1 MKRESGHGEV
11 MEKYQLYPEKE
22 DLNKMHRKSIFLHI
36 VLKILVTYNCFT
48 CSKYLIKILVL
59 HHSLPHEK

>member
-22 DLNKMHRKSIFLHI
+22 DLNKMQGNAY
-36 VLKILVTYNCFT
+36 TY
-48 CSKYLIKILVL
+48 I
-59 HHSLPHEK
+59 